1 MKYVDV
7 FKKPLAKEDV
17 ATAARLMVREKNT
30 NTSLLTRR
38 LRWGYGKALNIV
50 MLLMDAGV
58 IGPTM
63 NGRRSL
69 LLKQEDAAVNAAL
82 RQLRKGNG

>member
-58 IGPTM
+58 ICPTM